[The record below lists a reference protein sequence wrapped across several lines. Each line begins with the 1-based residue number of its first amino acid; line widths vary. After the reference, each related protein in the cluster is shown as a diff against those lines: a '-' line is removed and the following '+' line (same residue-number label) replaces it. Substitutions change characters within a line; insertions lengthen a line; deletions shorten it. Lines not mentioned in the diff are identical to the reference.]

1 MCAGFWFVGN
11 RSALVAKLNAGL
23 DPQIRFYSRDAS
35 YVLTRYSQLMP
46 GETVRFAAR
55 FEQGVP
61 KDDVTKKKGLHDEG
75 RLVQL
80 KAWIK

>member
-1 MCAGFWFVGN
+1 MEVGFWFVGN
-11 RSALVAKLNAGL
+11 RSALVANLTAGL

-55 FEQGVP
+55 FEQGIP
-61 KDDVTKKKGLHDEG
+61 KDDVTKKKGLHTEG
-75 RLVQL
+75 RVVEL
-80 KAWIK
+80 KPWIK

>member
-1 MCAGFWFVGN
+1 
-11 RSALVAKLNAGL
+11 
-23 DPQIRFYSRDAS
+23 
-35 YVLTRYSQLMP
+35 MP